1 MKHSLIKL
9 FAVLCAIFL
18 IMASF
23 CACTGT
29 NEADNTVADG
39 GTPAETSN
47 LRVGLLVERLGDN
60 SLSDML
66 NNAVQKAKEKYG
78 FQLDVSECGSGD
90 MSMTLQDYTQSEEYD
105 LIIMLYH
112 ALDVAIELQDEYPNQ
127 KFLVYDV
134 SCAGQPNIA
143 SLSYAKNEMGFMSGV
158 FTALMDAAGKATING
173 ETKTWT
179 PGGKFGSLIGVNL
192 PSTVGA
198 VTGYE
203 AGVKYI
209 TPDADVQLAEIGSW
223 ADQASAKELALT
235 MYNSGIN
242 FIFHNAGGSALGALE
257 AAKTV
262 DRFMIGFDANQNDLD
277 STHILA
283 SSHKNHDDVIDRFF
297 ADFVSGTFP
306 GGEDIVNS
314 YANGGLKFTYQ
325 AGLEVPEDIA
335 SIMDEVKE
343 KLASGELVPPSNED
357 ELADWHQT
365 LS

>member
-1 MKHSLIKL
+1 MKHSLIRL
-9 FAVLCAIFL
+9 LAVLCVISL
-18 IMASF
+18 ILASF
-23 CACTGT
+23 CACAKKDT
-29 NEADNTVADG
+29 ADIPQNGSEVPSDAS
-39 GTPAETSN
+39 E
-47 LRVGLLVERLGDN
+47 LHIGLLVERLGDN

-66 NNAVQKAKEKYG
+66 NHAVQKAKEKYG

-112 ALDVAIELQDEYPNQ
+112 ALDVAIELQDEYPDQ

-158 FTALMDAAGKATING
+158 FTALMDTVGEATING
-173 ETKTWT
+173 ETKAWT
-179 PGGKFGSLIGVNL
+179 PSGKFGSLIGVNL

-209 TPDADVQLAEIGSW
+209 MPDADVQLAEIGSW

-235 MYNSGIN
+235 MYSSGIN

-262 DRFMIGFDANQNDLD
+262 DRFMIGFDANQNSLD

-297 ADFVSGTFP
+297 SDFVSGIFR
-306 GGEDIVNS
+306 GGEDTVNS

-325 AGLEVPEDIA
+325 TGLEVPDEIS
-335 SIMDEVKE
+335 SIMEEVKE
-343 KLASGELVPPSNED
+343 KLVSGELVPPSTE
-357 ELADWHQT
+357 EALADWHQT
-365 LS
+365 RS